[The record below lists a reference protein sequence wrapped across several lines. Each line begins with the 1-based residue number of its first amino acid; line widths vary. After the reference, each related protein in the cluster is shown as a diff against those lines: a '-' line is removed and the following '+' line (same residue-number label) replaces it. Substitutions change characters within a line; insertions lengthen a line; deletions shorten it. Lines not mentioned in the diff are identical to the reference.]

1 MYPPQRLA
9 IVLHNG
15 ATSSGC
21 REQKGLQGMQ
31 EVCYCGHVGGLVLVV
46 TSLIGGMAP
55 GMGPT
60 M

>member
-1 MYPPQRLA
+1 
-9 IVLHNG
+9 
-15 ATSSGC
+15 
-21 REQKGLQGMQ
+21 LQGMQ

-55 GMGPT
+55 GMEPT